1 MTATTGV
8 RPAAVAGYFYP
19 GAADALRRTVVELLD
34 AAEVPQRAPVPKAV
48 IVPHAGYV
56 YSGAVAA
63 KAIRRFA
70 PHAADIR
77 RVVLL
82 GPTHRVAVRGLAAPS
97 VSAFQTPLGQ
107 ISIDRAAIDSVA
119 DLPQIV
125 IADEPHAAE
134 HSLEV
139 QLPFLQRVLPK
150 FSLVPFA
157 VGMADS
163 AQVAEVL
170 ERLWGGDETRI
181 VISSDLSHYLNY
193 DSAKAMDAATAAAIE
208 KLDERPIGFDQ
219 ACGRLPV
226 AGLLA
231 CARRHGLKA
240 ERVDLKNSGDTAG
253 SKDKVVGYGAWAFA

>member
-1 MTATTGV
+1 MTASTGV

-19 GAADALRRTVVELLD
+19 GAAEDLRRTVVELLD
-34 AAEVPQRAPVPKAV
+34 GAAVPPTAAVPKAV
-48 IVPHAGYV
+48 IVPHAGYI
-56 YSGAVAA
+56 YSGAIAA

-70 PHAADIR
+70 PQAADIR
-77 RVVLL
+77 RIVLL

-107 ISIDRAAIDSVA
+107 IPIDRAAIDSVV
-119 DLPQIV
+119 DLPQVV

-139 QLPFLQRVLPK
+139 QLPLLQRVLPQ
-150 FSLVPFA
+150 FALVPFA
-157 VGMADS
+157 VGMVDG

-181 VISSDLSHYLNY
+181 VISSDLSHYLSY
-193 DSAKAMDAATAAAIE
+193 DRAKAMDTATAAAIE
-208 KLDERPIGFDQ
+208 RLDDRPIGFDQ

-231 CARRHGLKA
+231 CARKHGLSV

-253 SKDKVVGYGAWAFA
+253 PRDKVVGYGAWAFA